1 MTSVRPRFPFGLV
14 VGLLL
19 ALLLTGCNKQLYS
32 QLNENEVDEMMSVL
46 FDAGLH
52 PDKET
57 PDSGKTW
64 TVTVPGDDFPD
75 AMKALRAHGLPREKY
90 SNLGDMFKKEG
101 LISTPTE
108 ERVRFI
114 YGVSQQLSAV
124 LSRVDGVSFAS
135 VQIVLPN
142 NDPLSNVVKPS
153 SAAVFI
159 KYRPNTDVASLLPS
173 IKNLVMHSVEGLT
186 YENVSVTFV
195 PAEVQRAVRHKSSAS
210 LLWLGIAAA
219 VLVALGVTGFLFRER
234 IAEAVSDRRRGTRR
248 AASGAAS

>member
-1 MTSVRPRFPFGLV
+1 MSASIPRPRWLV
-14 VGLLL
+14 SLLL
-19 ALLLTGCNKQLYS
+19 VLLLTGCNQQLYS
-32 QLNENEVDEMMSVL
+32 QLTESEVDEMMSVL

-90 SNLGDMFKKEG
+90 ANLGDMFKKEG

-124 LSRVDGVSFAS
+124 LSRVDGVSFAN

-186 YENVSVTFV
+186 YENVSVTFI
-195 PAEVQRAVRHKSSAS
+195 PAEVQRAVRHKRSKPLIWIGAGVA
-210 LLWLGIAAA
+210 L
-219 VLVALGVTGFLFRER
+219 LVALGVAGFLLRER
-234 IAEAVSDRRRGTRR
+234 IGEMVAQRRRSGR
-248 AASGAAS
+248 ARPAAGNAT